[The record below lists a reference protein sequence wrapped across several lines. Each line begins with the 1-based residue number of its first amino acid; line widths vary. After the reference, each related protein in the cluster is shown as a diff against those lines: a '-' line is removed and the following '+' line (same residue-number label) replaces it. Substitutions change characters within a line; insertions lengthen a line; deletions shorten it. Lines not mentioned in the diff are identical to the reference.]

1 MIHYIFLLITFLLK
15 SKIFIKGKNIQ
26 EGEYP
31 KEINHGILQNDTW
44 NVSVNEYEYYIN
56 ITDYELNEENIFELY
71 CDWFIF
77 DKVDIYALITN
88 ESIDKI
94 EDQTIKPDMDKDY
107 YDMSKDSIKIDS
119 VTKDYYLFLPF
130 KKTSINQTYLIILII
145 PKFNI
150 SSVDINYSLSKRIS
164 YQLKFLI
171 LHLLNAS
178 S

>member
-1 MIHYIFLLITFLLK
+1 MIHCIFLFFTFLLK

-44 NVSVNEYEYYIN
+44 DESVHEYEYYIN
-56 ITDYELNEENIFELY
+56 MTDYELNEENIFELY
-71 CDWFIF
+71 CDMLIF
-77 DKVDIYALITN
+77 DKIDIYTLITN

-94 EDQTIKPDMDKDY
+94 EDQTIKPDKDKDHY
-107 YDMSKDSIKIDS
+107 NISIHSIKIDS

-145 PKFNI
+145 PKSI
-150 SSVDINYSLSKRIS
+150 SSSVDINYSLSKRIKNKS
-164 YQLKFLI
+164 KI
-171 LHLLNAS
+171 GRAS
-178 S
+178 CRERV